1 MKHLKYTITIMLG
14 LLIGISLQ
22 AQEVTGN
29 NLNIGSGNTINNNN
43 GNAIGTNNVVANIP
57 DGAGFRVFYYGV
69 GYLNK

>member
-29 NLNIGSGNTINNNN
+29 NLNIGSGNTINNN